1 MDYDR
6 SVKSD
11 TGYSGWVQMPDGS
24 IFIVNYIADDA
35 YDRAQIR
42 GYRLKL
48 EDFIIDRPSAE
59 NQEQEVLS

>member
-1 MDYDR
+1 
-6 SVKSD
+6 
-11 TGYSGWVQMPDGS
+11 MPDGS

-42 GYRLKL
+42 GYRLNL

-59 NQEQEVLS
+59 NQEQEVSS